1 MSDPKKPGQGV
12 APEAPGSTPTALP
25 TRIRNPGPNPRHYWM
40 PKLEARA
47 RDGFFAPG
55 ECRDITP
62 EQAEHI
68 QKAIVKGQLT
78 TKVSVHPKTGA
89 VVLPSVEFTSDPVVT
104 AADLLAA
111 EEKRL
116 AS

>member
-1 MSDPKKPGQGV
+1 MSDPKKLGQGV
-12 APEAPGSTPTALP
+12 APEAPSSNPRPA
-25 TRIRNPGPNPRHYWM
+25 RIRNPGPNPRHYWM
-40 PKLEARA
+40 PKLEAKP

-62 EQAEHI
+62 QQAEHI
-68 QKAIVKGQLT
+68 EKAIAKGQLST
-78 TKVSVHPKTGA
+78 NASVHPRTGLP
-89 VVLPSVEFTSDPVVT
+89 VLPSVEFTSDPVVT
-104 AADLLAA
+104 AAQLLDA